1 MSEKLKK
8 SAHYQRVEQFMR
20 NAGQTAP
27 ETLTELSATDRLLR
41 ARLSLEEVLE
51 KIVKGLG
58 VSVAVPDKNGGLI
71 YLSSIKDFRLSP
83 GNIPFNLAEVV
94 DGCLDMIV
102 IATGTLVSLGVPDV
116 YLQEVVDEDNLK
128 KFGPEGGHLDPVTG
142 KWIKSGNHK
151 GPELK
156 KVLEE
161 MFVGVDLDYESD
173 ESSEPG
179 PTSVDGDGDGDERP
193 NYMDLSS
200 A

>member
-1 MSEKLKK
+1 MSDKLKK
-8 SAHYQRVEQFMR
+8 SEHYQRVLQFMR

-27 ETLTELSATDRLLR
+27 ETLTEQSATDRLLR
-41 ARLSLEEVLE
+41 ARLSLEEVME

-58 VSVAVPDKNGGLI
+58 VAVAVQDKNGGLI
-71 YLSSIKDFRLSP
+71 HLGGIKEFRLSP

-116 YLQEVVDEDNLK
+116 YLQEPIDEDNLK
-128 KFGPEGGHLDPVTG
+128 KFGPEGGHLDAATG

-151 GPELK
+151 GPELA
-156 KVLEE
+156 KVLAE
-161 MFVGVDLDYESD
+161 MFPRADSETGSEENSESESAPLDEEEES
-173 ESSEPG
+173 
-179 PTSVDGDGDGDERP
+179 
-193 NYMDLSS
+193 

>member
-58 VSVAVPDKNGGLI
+58 VAVAVQDKNGGLI
-71 YLSSIKDFRLSP
+71 HLGGIKDFRLSP

-116 YLQEVVDEDNLK
+116 HLQELVDEDNLK

-151 GPELK
+151 GPEIS

-161 MFVGVDLDYESD
+161 MFPGVGSEDGSEENS
-173 ESSEPG
+173 ESEP
-179 PTSVDGDGDGDERP
+179 TSADEE
-193 NYMDLSS
+193 S